1 MACRRR
7 QCKAAVAALVSLFVL
22 AALLA
27 PDPPRR
33 HLAVRARKSRRRR
46 AARADPDAAGVL
58 PPPYR
63 WARER
68 LRPLDRLPNGGDTA
82 LFWHINKS
90 GGTTAKGYF
99 ECLGLTLASRAG
111 ALPQLGHHDDAALA
125 AFRPWPRSPASY
137 VNVDTSTPAGILRAG
152 QRGLVA
158 SGLADVIVTSHPD
171 FAAEQLF
178 DLKHRGRAFALFRH
192 PVERLV
198 SKFYYLQTASW
209 ERTYRPDWQHW
220 SVTHFAR
227 VNKDNNYMVKKL
239 AGKKMN
245 ERVTEEHLRRAM
257 ETLSRR
263 FVVGLTDRMEESMR
277 RFDVL
282 LGVDDSAARRGKCRQ
297 DFFGR
302 DEKRR
307 NANPHPQVEE
317 GSSAWNVFAKR
328 NDLDLRLY
336 AHVLELFEKQ
346 RDVVADYA
354 AATAGSRA
362 AGPPRAGVEGER
374 PGPPPP

>member
-1 MACRRR
+1 
-7 QCKAAVAALVSLFVL
+7 
-22 AALLA
+22 
-27 PDPPRR
+27 
-33 HLAVRARKSRRRR
+33 
-46 AARADPDAAGVL
+46 
-58 PPPYR
+58 
-63 WARER
+63 
-68 LRPLDRLPNGGDTA
+68 
-82 LFWHINKS
+82 
-90 GGTTAKGYF
+90 
-99 ECLGLTLASRAG
+99 
-111 ALPQLGHHDDAALA
+111 
-125 AFRPWPRSPASY
+125 
-137 VNVDTSTPAGILRAG
+137 
-152 QRGLVA
+152 
-158 SGLADVIVTSHPD
+158 
-171 FAAEQLF
+171 
-178 DLKHRGRAFALFRH
+178 
-192 PVERLV
+192 
-198 SKFYYLQTASW
+198 
-209 ERTYRPDWQHW
+209 
-220 SVTHFAR
+220 
-227 VNKDNNYMVKKL
+227 MVKKL

-307 NANPHPQVEE
+307 NANPHPQVSPLSRADDVSSTFLLTERRAPPSPLLPPLPRQVEE

-362 AGPPRAGVEGER
+362 AGPPRAGVEGEGER